1 MADEFLKNFYSK
13 VVVVFKKFC
22 NHILYS
28 ENKSMEVLV
37 ADAAVS
43 TAVGGMT
50 FPLCLGLLQRG
61 IFRPLRMTSNIRIL
75 SSLCG
80 SMSIVVAGSTSSLAF
95 LTSIFLVKEIKRI
108 PWKANAEKNLH
119 RTVPVAISSG
129 EIPIYGVSSLVVF
142 KLLAGRFKSV
152 LPSSLIHPGA
162 FARRSLPAKGK
173 NYASSGVKTKLALMG
188 RLYGCHSCGKR
199 WRTLFVGDHIP
210 PNMIVK
216 KGQEQRFYPQCRS
229 CSFQQG

>member
-1 MADEFLKNFYSK
+1 
-13 VVVVFKKFC
+13 
-22 NHILYS
+22 
-28 ENKSMEVLV
+28 MEILV

-95 LTSIFLVKEIKRI
+95 LTSIFLLKEIKRI
-108 PWKANAEKNLH
+108 PWKTNAEKNLH

-188 RLYGCHSCGKR
+188 ESLHGISWFTVVSPLRGFAA
-199 WRTLFVGDHIP
+199 TVI
-210 PNMIVK
+210 
-216 KGQEQRFYPQCRS
+216 
-229 CSFQQG
+229 

>member
-1 MADEFLKNFYSK
+1 MADEFLKNSYSK
-13 VVVVFKKFC
+13 VVVVFNKFC

-37 ADAAVS
+37 ADAALS

-80 SMSIVVAGSTSSLAF
+80 SMSVVIAGSTSSLAF
-95 LTSIFLVKEIKRI
+95 LTSIFLLKEIKRT
-108 PWKANAEKNLH
+108 PREANAEKHLH
-119 RTVPVAISSG
+119 RTVPTAISSK
-129 EIPIYGVSSLVVF
+129 EIPLYGVSSLVVF

-162 FARRSLPAKGK
+162 FARRSIPAKGK
-173 NYASSGVKTKLALMG
+173 NYASTGVKSKLALMG
-188 RLYGCHSCGKR
+188 ESLVFLG
-199 WRTLFVGDHIP
+199 
-210 PNMIVK
+210 
-216 KGQEQRFYPQCRS
+216 
-229 CSFQQG
+229 